1 MLSYSDCLAPN
12 ICFGVSPL
20 SAAIPLTL
28 DATAASR
35 GLLDRAARYVDS
47 TPALVIELA
56 AVERAYRSFTE
67 AFTGSPVFYA
77 LKANPDPRV
86 ARRLASLGCGFEIA
100 SATELGLLAE
110 IGVEPERVISSNPIK
125 APAFVAAAH
134 EYGVRHFGFDS
145 DVEIDKLARYAPG
158 CEVSV
163 RLVVPNEGSDWPLDK
178 KFGAAPAEAAGL
190 MRRAA
195 RRGLI
200 PAGVTFH
207 VGSQCRRPE
216 SWAAALDIAGGVLAE
231 LARDG
236 IEPRVVNV
244 GGGMPVAYASG
255 PAPSANDVASVVK
268 ASAARLPWPVEIW
281 LEPGRGLVGEAGTL
295 VTEVIGVAER
305 EGRRWVY
312 LDVGIFHGL
321 AEAMGGIAYRFETD
335 AGGAPSPCT
344 IAGPSC
350 DSVDVITTD
359 GLLPEITV
367 GDRVVIPCAGA
378 YTTAYASAFNGF
390 PGPETIVV
398 EAL

>member
-1 MLSYSDCLAPN
+1 M
-12 ICFGVSPL
+12 
-20 SAAIPLTL
+20 
-28 DATAASR
+28 
-35 GLLDRAARYVDS
+35 
-47 TPALVIELA
+47 
-56 AVERAYRSFTE
+56 
-67 AFTGSPVFYA
+67 FYA

-145 DVEIDKLARYAPG
+145 DVEIDKLARCAPG

-195 RRGLI
+195 LRGLI

-312 LDVGIFHGL
+312 LDVGVFHGL
-321 AEAMGGIAYRFETD
+321 AEAMGGIAYRFETNP
-335 AGGAPSPCT
+335 GGAPAACT

-359 GLLPEITV
+359 GLLPEVTV
-367 GDRVVIPCAGA
+367 GDRIVIPCGGGLHHGLRLGVQRLSGAGDDCGGGPVTVPGSWFEEQDPFSPVRYRYPIEEVLHRRTTPLSAHRGAAQLLLRAHARTRWGGSA
-378 YTTAYASAFNGF
+378 YRA
-390 PGPETIVV
+390 
-398 EAL
+398 